1 MIKKSIFAALLIAFS
16 MFVLAAAPAPI
27 GTFLFAFGL
36 MGICYCDGY
45 LYTGKCGYA
54 IENKSYIQTLQI
66 LLINL
71 IAGWIFG
78 FIISYIYPY
87 AYVFGQQR
95 ILTQTNPL
103 IYFIQSIGCGVIMF
117 LAVDI
122 KKKYNTPLGIIYGIP
137 LFIFCGLQ
145 HSIANIIA
153 CGMAQSLNP
162 IHLLYVLLAALGNW
176 IGSIVTW
183 YLTKS

>member
-1 MIKKSIFAALLIAFS
+1 MIKKSIFAALLIALG
-16 MFVLAAAPAPI
+16 MFVLVAAPAPI

-54 IENKSYIQTLQI
+54 IENKSYLQTLQI

-78 FIISYIYPY
+78 FIISYIYPDAY
-87 AYVFGQQR
+87 AFAQGR
-95 ILTQTNPL
+95 IQSWTNL
-103 IYFIQSIGCGVIMF
+103 LKHFIQAMGCGVIMF

-122 KKKYNTPLGIIYGIP
+122 KKKNNTPLGIIYGIP

-153 CGMAQSLNP
+153 CGMAQTIEPDYL
-162 IHLLYVLLAALGNW
+162 IYVLWAALGNW
-176 IGSIVTW
+176 AGSIATW
-183 YLTKS
+183 YLTKT

>member
-1 MIKKSIFAALLIAFS
+1 MIKKSIFAALLIAFG

-36 MGICYCDGY
+36 MSICYCDGY

-54 IENKSYIQTLQI
+54 IENESYLQTLQI

-78 FIISYIYPY
+78 FIISFIYPDAY
-87 AYVFGQQR
+87 AFAQWRVQSW
-95 ILTQTNPL
+95 INLL
-103 IYFIQSIGCGVIMF
+103 KHFIQAMGCGVIMF

-122 KKKYNTPLGIIYGIP
+122 KKKHNTPLGIIYGIP

-145 HSIANIIA
+145 HSIANIIV
-153 CGMAQSLNP
+153 CGMAQTIEP
-162 IHLLYVLLAALGNW
+162 DHLIFVLWAAIGNW
-176 IGSIVTW
+176 IGSIAAW
-183 YLTKS
+183 YLTKT